1 MATIK
6 DIAKEAGV
14 AQGTVS
20 NVLNGKGNVSSDKIL
35 LVERAA
41 AKLGYTTNQRA
52 KTLRKGASNLLA
64 VLLPD
69 IIDRKYVD
77 FYLSFKHYAESHGYS
92 VNLYLTNDNAQTEI
106 AMLSTIRSEMAAG
119 LAAFTSQV
127 NSKADV
133 YSSAGFTAK
142 DVIFLERAYQKNW
155 NYLGFDYHLAGYA
168 LAQKCLDKSF
178 HNVILVTENLEYSS
192 QREFYDGFVGAISP
206 AGQCCVR
213 TIQTDSLH
221 CNNHFLQILSE
232 AGTPDAIFFSD
243 QHLAECY
250 YDIEQTFYPDLKPT
264 IYVVTPLQTM
274 PSTNFRRYEL
284 NYRLLGKTA
293 AKHLIK
299 QHKAEFPSVESE
311 MLPNDGLCYWLPDL
325 PVLHKERK
333 QLTVL
338 TLDSPT
344 ARAMENVSRLY
355 MDGTGIDVKIAIS
368 SYDGIHEILSSES
381 NLALYDVI
389 RLDHTWLPWF
399 GEKIFT
405 PLEQLDPN
413 IAQTFGGFLQGL
425 HPRYTSVQ
433 NVIYSL
439 PETPSAQML
448 FYRKDLFESTV
459 LQRLYKEQYHED
471 LIPPKDYVTFNHIA
485 RFFTRQ
491 FNPHSPVSYGTTL
504 TLGNSGVAAT
514 EYLSRY
520 FSHST
525 DLFASDGQLLLDTD
539 AALQAMQELDEVKKY
554 CSKTYSTWWRGTA
567 RVFAQGD
574 TAMTVLF
581 SNYASE
587 LLNNNSVILD
597 KIGYAAVPGGNPLLG
612 GGSIGVCKYSR
623 HPQEALSFIRW
634 LCSEK
639 VATVMTLLGSVS
651 PCEKTYNNY
660 EILDNYPWL
669 SLSKKLFSTSKI
681 NRVPPH
687 LESGFNE
694 RKFLGILGIAVNNVY
709 NGTLPADKAL
719 EQALNDYQ
727 KSFLE

>member
-6 DIAKEAGV
+6 DIAREAGV

-41 AKLGYTTNQRA
+41 AKLGYTANQRA
-52 KTLRKGASNLLA
+52 KTLRKGTSNLLA
-64 VLLPD
+64 VLMPD
-69 IIDRKYVD
+69 IINRKYVD

-92 VNLYLTNDNAQTEI
+92 VTLYLTNDNSQTEI
-106 AMLSTIRSEMAAG
+106 SMLSAIRSEMAAG
-119 LAAFTSQV
+119 LAAFSSQA

-133 YSSAGFTAK
+133 YSAAGFTEK
-142 DVIFLERAYQKNW
+142 DVIFIERAYQKNW
-155 NYLGFDYHLAGYA
+155 SYLGFDYHLAGSA
-168 LAQKCLDKSF
+168 LALKCSEKGLHS
-178 HNVILVTENLEYSS
+178 VILVTENLEYTS
-192 QREFYDGFVGAISP
+192 QREFYDGFMEKISP
-206 AGQCCVR
+206 SGQCSVR
-213 TIQTDSLH
+213 AIQTDSLH
-221 CNNHFLQILSE
+221 CNNHFLQALSE
-232 AGTPDAIFFSD
+232 VSTPDAIFFTD

-250 YDIEQTFYPDLKPT
+250 YDIEQTFYPHLKPA
-264 IYVVTPLQTM
+264 IYAVTPLQTM

-293 AKHLIK
+293 AKRLIE
-299 QHKAEFPSVESE
+299 QHKAESYSVEKQII
-311 MLPNDGLCYWLPDL
+311 PNDGLSNWLQDSPA
-325 PVLHKERK
+325 LHGKHR

-399 GEKIFT
+399 GQKIFT
-405 PLEQLDPN
+405 PLERLDSN
-413 IAQTFGGFLQGL
+413 IAQTLSGFLPGL

-433 NVIYSL
+433 NVIYAL

-471 LIPPKDYVTFNHIA
+471 LRPPKDYASFNHIA

-491 FNPHSPVSYGTTL
+491 FNPLSPVSYGTTL

-514 EYLSRY
+514 EYLARY
-520 FSHST
+520 FSHSSN
-525 DLFASDGQLLLDTD
+525 LFSPDGRLLVDND
-539 AALQAMQELDEVKKY
+539 MAFQAMQELDEVKKY
-554 CSKTYSTWWRGTA
+554 CSKGYSSWWRETA
-567 RVFAQGD
+567 RFFAQGD
-574 TAMTVLF
+574 VAMTILF

-587 LLNNNSVILD
+587 LLNSNSVILD

-623 HPQEALSFIRW
+623 HPQEALSYIRW

-660 EILDNYPWL
+660 EVLDNYPWL
-669 SLSKKLFSTSKI
+669 SLSKSFFSISKI
-681 NRVPPH
+681 NRVPSH
-687 LESGFNE
+687 LESNFNE
-694 RKFLGILGIAVNNVY
+694 RKFLGILGVAVNNVY
-709 NGTLPADKAL
+709 NGTLPVDKAL
-719 EQALNDYQ
+719 EQALDNYQ